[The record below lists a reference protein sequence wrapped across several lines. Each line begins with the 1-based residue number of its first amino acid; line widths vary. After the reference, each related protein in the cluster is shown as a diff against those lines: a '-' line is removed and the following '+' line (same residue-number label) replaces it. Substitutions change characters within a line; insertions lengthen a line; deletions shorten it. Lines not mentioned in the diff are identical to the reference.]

1 MRGINLIWLKVLD
14 QLKGKV
20 TGPSFEEWFSD
31 TTGFY
36 DPEKSLFIV
45 ESSTTLHHEW
55 ISHRYEKLIRTS
67 ITEITGEEKLNLVF
81 RVRKDSSVHLH

>member
-1 MRGINLIWLKVLD
+1 MIWVKVLD
-14 QLKGKV
+14 QLKQIV
-20 TGPSFEEWFSD
+20 PGPSFEEWFSD

-36 DPEKSLFIV
+36 DPKKSLFII

-67 ITEITGEEKLNLVF
+67 ITEIIRDENLSLMF
-81 RVRKDSSVHLH
+81 RVREDGSNYLH

>member
-1 MRGINLIWLKVLD
+1 MVKVLD
-14 QLKGKV
+14 LLKQKIS
-20 TGPSFEEWFSD
+20 GPSFEEWFSD

-36 DPEKSLFIV
+36 DPKKSLFVI
-45 ESSTTLHHEW
+45 ESSTILHHEW

-81 RVRKDSSVHLH
+81 SVRKDSSNHLH